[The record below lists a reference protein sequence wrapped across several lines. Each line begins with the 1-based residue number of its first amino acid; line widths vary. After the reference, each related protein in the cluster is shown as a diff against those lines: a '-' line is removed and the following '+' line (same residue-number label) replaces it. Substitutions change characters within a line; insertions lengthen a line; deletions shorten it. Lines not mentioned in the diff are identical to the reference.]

1 VGKVIRI
8 FRHEAVEKLFQIAT
22 RGRVGI
28 FHNDDA
34 ATGVL
39 NKNGDGSILN
49 ARLLDLR
56 LHVISNFGETFAT
69 GAQLELVVA
78 NVHATTLFGDQ
89 LLAKE
94 GAHAA
99 IYVALSQSWL
109 ADARK
114 RCDLCALCVKCNGT
128 DTKQ

>member
-1 VGKVIRI
+1 MGEVIRI
-8 FRHEAVEKLFQIAT
+8 FRHEAVEKLFQIAA

-69 GAQLELVVA
+69 RAQLELVLA
-78 NVHATTLFGDQ
+78 NVHATTLFSDQ

-99 IYVALSQSWL
+99 IYERYRNL
-109 ADARK
+109 AGGQET
-114 RCDLCALCVKCNGT
+114 L
-128 DTKQ
+128 